1 MNIEQVTALINKVPE
16 LDGMLRDNYSLE
28 DIKSQAMFMLEATQF
43 DGFYAD
49 LPVTEIRTIKQIIK
63 ICERWNLT
71 MGKINNIEETIQQEA
86 QQNFWILTT
95 RVRKTKE
102 VKQVIFK
109 NPDIVEEYIS
119 GLKTLGQTFITL
131 TNEARLRAYVE
142 TDAVTKEFRV
152 NVNALRNR
160 KVTYALEDLYLPV
173 LSFIDFTNRL
183 EGNETGFE
191 ILEVTVPNEQ

>member
-1 MNIEQVTALINKVPE
+1 MCIVVTFENAALLQLLCAAARTSNATPASCYNNDTVRNKYKTIERLVVI
-16 LDGMLRDNYSLE
+16 
-28 DIKSQAMFMLEATQF
+28 
-43 DGFYAD
+43 
-49 LPVTEIRTIKQIIK
+49 
-63 ICERWNLT
+63 
-71 MGKINNIEETIQQEA
+71 MGKITDLKTVTEEQQAEVA
-86 QQNFWILTT
+86 RTNFWILTT

-152 NVNALRNR
+152 NVNALRDR
-160 KVTYALEDLYLPV
+160 KVTYTLEDLYLPV
-173 LSFIDFTNRL
+173 LAFIDFTNRL

-191 ILEVTVPNEQ
+191 ILEVTVPDEQ